1 MKYGRSDR
9 AAKRLVP
16 DSASTPSAVDRGT
29 SGYTLIELLVVAVI
43 IVVAVVSVGTGFARL
58 SSLEESNREKAR
70 VLEALC
76 VRAAVMQ
83 PRVAIGAAVTTL
95 TADSEV
101 KIRYPKIIFGVAFE
115 TNQFLQVTNY
125 VMRIRDA
132 TGTLEGQVY
141 SAKETN
147 QRREQAS
154 YGWAD
159 TLFIRQSR
167 QSQMIGN
174 SMMPITDWADPRVT
188 NGLLVR
194 YSADVPMMSN
204 RVQIIDE
211 VSLTVPVRLRNGNGV
226 Y

>member
-1 MKYGRSDR
+1 MKCGVPKK
-9 AAKRLVP
+9 AVKWLVSNGDP
-16 DSASTPSAVDRGT
+16 AGS

-76 VRAAVMQ
+76 IRAAVMQ
-83 PRVAIGAAVTTL
+83 PRVAIGAEVTAT

-125 VMRIRDA
+125 VMRVREA
-132 TGTLEGQVY
+132 TGTLEGQIY

-147 QRREQAS
+147 ERRELAS

-159 TLFIRQSR
+159 TLFMHQSR
-167 QSQMIGN
+167 QSQMTGN
-174 SMMPITDWADPRVT
+174 SITPITDGTIT

-194 YSADVPMMSN
+194 YSADVPMTID
-204 RVQIIDE
+204 RAHIIDE
-211 VSLTVPVRLRNGNGV
+211 ISLTVPVRLRNGNGV